1 MNERFPRWLVL
12 VIAAI
17 IAFALMGL
25 VVVDMAQGAPKCCT
39 KTDPKTGKCVRWD
52 LCEVRR

>member
-12 VIAAI
+12 AVAAI
-17 IAFALMGL
+17 ITAALMGL
-25 VVVDMAQGAPKCCT
+25 IMVDMAQGAPKCCT
-39 KTDPKTGKCVRWD
+39 KTDPKTGKCIRWD